1 MISSGTTFNRY
12 TLLELIS
19 EHIPSSGGQFTVQLW
34 RGRDDILDR
43 NIAIRLM
50 QTQDQRLIKV
60 LGAAQAA
67 AMADDR
73 RLLRVLDILDIGA
86 TQDDPAYTAI
96 ISEWCTGT
104 PLHIAVNENET
115 DTLVFDAEF
124 SLDSVSTIAW
134 ALNACLS
141 INLEHGRLRPSC
153 IFLTEDSEVLVSGL
167 AVDHALFGPLFESKS
182 TQDSPTAK
190 DVNGLGSLLYCFTT
204 GLWPYPVYSSEKN
217 PDPII
222 SVHVPFSPKAGK
234 DIPLPSSVR
243 ASVPRAVD
251 DIVSR
256 SVIGASKSRGVTRI
270 QDSLGFANSIAAA
283 RDYHTPLSTT
293 TVRAPVGVSQH
304 TSPTS
309 IAKRVIGA
317 AVAAAVVIA
326 VSLLGAQLLRVS
338 NSTATQITADESAG
352 NATEILTS
360 PATPYVEIE
369 VSSAAG
375 TIPIVSA
382 RSFDPLGGP
391 DGGPTSGASGTERE
405 KGAARAVDGD
415 AVTAWTT
422 KTYKTATLGKKGG
435 VGLILDLGEPA
446 DVTGVSLGLL
456 GYGTDLQIRV
466 SNEILPDPDLWTK
479 LVSIDDAGPQI
490 DLRAPRAV
498 SGRYVLIWLTGIPP
512 MEAGDRF
519 QGGIANVSVFGS
531 LKSPE

>member
-1 MISSGTTFNRY
+1 MIGSGTKFNRY
-12 TLLELIS
+12 TLLEIIS
-19 EHIPSSGGQFTVQLW
+19 EHPPVDGGQFPVQLW

-50 QTQDQRLIKV
+50 RTQDQRLVKV

-86 TQDDPAYTAI
+86 TDADPPYTAI

-104 PLHIAVNENET
+104 PLHIAVSDV
-115 DTLVFDAEF
+115 DTATFDAEF
-124 SLDSVSTIAW
+124 SLDSVANIAW

-153 IFLTEDSEVLVSGL
+153 IFLTENSEVLISGL
-167 AVDHALFGPLFESKS
+167 AVDHALFGPLFVTHGS
-182 TQDSPTAK
+182 QDSSTAK

-217 PDPII
+217 PDPML

-234 DIPLPSSVR
+234 DIPLPSSVK
-243 ASVPRAVD
+243 ASIPRAVD

-293 TVRAPVGVSQH
+293 TVRAPIGISQG

-309 IAKRVIGA
+309 LAKRLIGV
-317 AVAAAVVIA
+317 AVAAAIVLT
-326 VSLLGAQLLRVS
+326 VSLLGAQLLRAS
-338 NSTATQITADESAG
+338 NSTNTQVDSEGSVVD
-352 NATEILTS
+352 ATEILTS

-369 VSSAAG
+369 AGSTAG
-375 TIPIVSA
+375 TISIASV
-382 RSFDPLGGP
+382 RSFDPRGGP
-391 DGGPTSGASGTERE
+391 PGGPPSGALGTERE
-405 KGAARAVDGD
+405 KSASRAIDGD

-422 KTYKTATLGKKGG
+422 KTYKTATLGNKGG
-435 VGLILDLGEPA
+435 VGLILDLGEA
-446 DVTGVSLGLL
+446 VDVTGVSLGLV
-456 GYGTDLQIRV
+456 GYGTDLQVRV

-490 DLRAPRAV
+490 DLRAPRPV
-498 SGRYVLIWLTGIPP
+498 TGRYVLIWLTGIPP
-512 MEAGDRF
+512 TESGAKF
-519 QGGIANVSVFGS
+519 QGGITSASVFGAI
-531 LKSPE
+531 KDD

>member
-1 MISSGTTFNRY
+1 MIGSGTKFNRY

-19 EHIPSSGGQFTVQLW
+19 EHAPTAHGLFTIQLW

-50 QTQDQRLIKV
+50 RTDDQRLIKV

-86 TQDDPAYTAI
+86 TEEDPPFTAI

-104 PLHIAVNENET
+104 PLHIAVSGT
-115 DTLVFDAEF
+115 DIATFDAEY
-124 SLDSVSTIAW
+124 SLDCVASIAW
-134 ALNACLS
+134 ALNACLT

-153 IFLTEDSEVLVSGL
+153 VFLSENSEVLISGL
-167 AVDHALFGPLFESKS
+167 AVDHALFGPLFE
-182 TQDSPTAK
+182 TDSPADSSASK

-217 PDPII
+217 PDPRLT
-222 SVHVPFSPKAGK
+222 VHIPFSPKAGK
-234 DIPLPSSVR
+234 DIPLPSSVK

-251 DIVSR
+251 EIVSR

-270 QDSLGFANSIAAA
+270 QDSLGFANSIASA

-304 TSPTS
+304 KSPS
-309 IAKRVIGA
+309 SFAKRAIGI
-317 AVAAAVVIA
+317 AVAATLVVALPLIG
-326 VSLLGAQLLRVS
+326 VQLLRSASSTTASLDSDGAVVS
-338 NSTATQITADESAG
+338 
-352 NATEILTS
+352 ATEILTS
-360 PATPYVEIE
+360 PAKPYVEVE
-369 VSSAAG
+369 VGNLAG
-375 TIPIVSA
+375 TVPIVA
-382 RSFDPLGGP
+382 VRSFDPRGGP
-391 DGGPTSGASGTERE
+391 PNGAQGTERE
-405 KGAARAVDGD
+405 GGASRAIDGD

-422 KTYKTATLGKKGG
+422 KTYKTASLGKKGG
-435 VGLILDLGEPA
+435 VGLILDLGEEA
-446 DVTGVSLGLL
+446 EVTGVSLGLV
-456 GYGTDLQIRV
+456 GYGTDLQVRV

-490 DLRAPRAV
+490 DLRAPRPV

-512 MEAGDRF
+512 TKSGEAF
-519 QGGIANVSVFGS
+519 QGGITSASVFGALES
-531 LKSPE
+531 D

>member
-1 MISSGTTFNRY
+1 MIGTGTKFNRY
-12 TLLELIS
+12 TLLDIIS
-19 EHIPSSGGQFTVQLW
+19 EHAPTESGQFTVQLW

-50 QTQDQRLIKV
+50 RTEDHRLIKV

-86 TQDDPAYTAI
+86 TEEDPAYTAI

-104 PLHIAVNENET
+104 PLHLAVNDP
-115 DTLVFDAEF
+115 DTPTFDAEF
-124 SLDSVSTIAW
+124 SLDSVSNIAW

-153 IFLTEDSEVLVSGL
+153 IFLTENSEMLISGL
-167 AVDHALFGPLFESKS
+167 AVDHALFGPLFESVGS
-182 TQDSPTAK
+182 QDASAAK

-204 GLWPYPVYSSEKN
+204 GLWPYPVYSSDKN
-217 PDPII
+217 PDPQQI
-222 SVHVPFSPKAGK
+222 VHVPFSPKAGK
-234 DIPLPSSVR
+234 DIPLPSSVK
-243 ASVPRAVD
+243 ASIPRAVD

-270 QDSLGFANSIAAA
+270 QDSLGFANSIASA

-293 TVRAPVGVSQH
+293 TVRAPIGISQH

-309 IAKRVIGA
+309 FVKRAIGI
-317 AVAAAVVIA
+317 AVAAAIVLG
-326 VSLLGAQLLRVS
+326 VSLLGAQLLRAA
-338 NSTATQITADESAG
+338 NSSSAPIDSEG
-352 NATEILTS
+352 NVVDATEILTS
-360 PATPYVEIE
+360 PASPYVEVE
-369 VSSAAG
+369 VGNTAG
-375 TIPIVSA
+375 TIPIAAV
-382 RSFDPLGGP
+382 RSFDPRGGP
-391 DGGPTSGASGTERE
+391 PNGALGTERE
-405 KGAARAVDGD
+405 KSAPRAIDGD

-422 KTYKTATLGKKGG
+422 KPYKTATLGKKGG

-446 DVTGVSLGLL
+446 DVTGVSLGLV
-456 GYGTDLQIRV
+456 GYGTDLQVRV

-490 DLRAPRAV
+490 DLRAPRPV

-512 MEAGDRF
+512 TENGEKF
-519 QGGIANVSVFGS
+519 QGGITSASVFGTVQS
-531 LKSPE
+531 D

>member
-1 MISSGTTFNRY
+1 MIGSRTKFNRY
-12 TLLELIS
+12 TLLEIIS
-19 EHIPSSGGQFTVQLW
+19 EHAPVDSGQFAVQLW

-43 NIAIRLM
+43 NIAIRLI

-67 AMADDR
+67 AVADDR
-73 RLLRVLDILDIGA
+73 RLLRVLDILDISG
-86 TQDDPAYTAI
+86 TEEDPPYTAI

-104 PLHIAVNENET
+104 PLHIAVNAVDGST
-115 DTLVFDAEF
+115 FDAEF
-124 SLDSVSTIAW
+124 SLDSVSNIAW

-153 IFLTEDSEVLVSGL
+153 VFLTEDSEVLISGL
-167 AVDHALFGPLFESKS
+167 AVDHALFGPLFE
-182 TQDSPTAK
+182 TQTSPDSATAK

-217 PDPII
+217 PDPML

-243 ASVPRAVD
+243 ASIPRAVD
-251 DIVSR
+251 DVVSR
-256 SVIGASKSRGVTRI
+256 SVTGASKSRGVTRI

-293 TVRAPVGVSQH
+293 TVRAPVGISQR

-309 IAKRVIGA
+309 FAKRVIGA
-317 AVAAAVVIA
+317 VVAAAIVIA
-326 VSLLGAQLLRVS
+326 VSLLGAQLLRIP
-338 NSTATQITADESAG
+338 NSTSTQIESNESLI

-369 VSSAAG
+369 VGSTTG
-375 TIPIVSA
+375 TIPIASV
-382 RSFDPLGGP
+382 RSFDPRGGP
-391 DGGPTSGASGTERE
+391 PNGALGTERE
-405 KGAARAVDGD
+405 KSASRAIDGD

-422 KTYKTATLGKKGG
+422 RTYKTATLGKKGG
-435 VGLILDLGEPA
+435 VGLILDLGEQA
-446 DVTGVSLGLL
+446 DVTGVSLGLV
-456 GYGTDLQIRV
+456 GYGTDLQVRV
-466 SNEILPDPDLWTK
+466 SNEILADPDLWTK

-490 DLRAPRAV
+490 DLRAPRPV

-512 MEAGDRF
+512 TKNGERF
-519 QGGIANVSVFGS
+519 QGGITSASVFGTLES
-531 LKSPE
+531 D

>member
-1 MISSGTTFNRY
+1 MIGSGTKFNRY
-12 TLLELIS
+12 TLLEIIS
-19 EHIPSSGGQFTVQLW
+19 EHPPVDGGQFTVQLW

-50 QTQDQRLIKV
+50 RTQDQRLVKV

-86 TQDDPAYTAI
+86 TEDDPPYTAI

-104 PLHIAVNENET
+104 PLHIAVDGV
-115 DTLVFDAEF
+115 DTPAYDAEF
-124 SLDSVSTIAW
+124 SLDSVSSIAW

-153 IFLTEDSEVLVSGL
+153 IFLTENSEVLISGL
-167 AVDHALFGPLFESKS
+167 AVDHALFGPLFE
-182 TQDSPTAK
+182 TQSSQDATTGR

-217 PDPII
+217 PDPML

-234 DIPLPSSVR
+234 DIPLPSSVK
-243 ASVPRAVD
+243 ASIPRAVD

-293 TVRAPVGVSQH
+293 TVRAPVGISQD
-304 TSPTS
+304 TSPKS
-309 IAKRVIGA
+309 VIKRVIG
-317 AVAAAVVIA
+317 VVIAATIILA
-326 VSLLGAQLLRVS
+326 VSLLGIQLLSAS
-338 NSTATQITADESAG
+338 NSTTAQVDSEGSVV
-352 NATEILTS
+352 NSTEILTS
-360 PATPYVEIE
+360 PATPYIEIE
-369 VSSAAG
+369 VGNTAG
-375 TIPIVSA
+375 TIPIASV
-382 RSFDPLGGP
+382 RSFDPRGGP
-391 DGGPTSGASGTERE
+391 PNGALGTERE
-405 KGAARAVDGD
+405 NSAPRAIDGD

-422 KTYKTATLGKKGG
+422 KTYKTASLGKKGG
-435 VGLILDLGEPA
+435 VGLILDLGEEA
-446 DVTGVSLGLL
+446 DVTGVSLGLV
-456 GYGTDLQIRV
+456 GYGTDLQVRV
-466 SNEILPDPDLWTK
+466 ANEILPDPDLWTK

-490 DLRAPRAV
+490 DLRAPRPV

-512 MEAGDRF
+512 KESGEKF
-519 QGGIANVSVFGS
+519 QGGITSASVFGAI
-531 LKSPE
+531 KDD

>member
-1 MISSGTTFNRY
+1 MR
-12 TLLELIS
+12 
-19 EHIPSSGGQFTVQLW
+19 
-34 RGRDDILDR
+34 
-43 NIAIRLM
+43 
-50 QTQDQRLIKV
+50 TQDQRLVKV

-73 RLLRVLDILDIGA
+73 RLLRVLDILDIGG
-86 TQDDPAYTAI
+86 TEDDPPYTAI

-104 PLHIAVNENET
+104 PLHIAVNDL
-115 DTLVFDAEF
+115 DTATFDAEF
-124 SLDSVSTIAW
+124 SLDSVANIAW

-153 IFLTEDSEVLVSGL
+153 IFLTENSEVLISGL
-167 AVDHALFGPLFESKS
+167 AVDHALFGPLFEIHNS
-182 TQDSPTAK
+182 QDSSIAK

-217 PDPII
+217 PDPML

-234 DIPLPSSVR
+234 DIPLPTSVK
-243 ASVPRAVD
+243 ASIPRAVD

-293 TVRAPVGVSQH
+293 TVRAPVGISQH

-309 IAKRVIGA
+309 FVKRAIGVVVS
-317 AVAAAVVIA
+317 VAIIIA
-326 VSLLGAQLLRVS
+326 VSLLGAQLLRAS
-338 NSTATQITADESAG
+338 NSTTAQIDSVESVDTA
-352 NATEILTS
+352 NEILTS

-369 VSSAAG
+369 VGNTAG
-375 TIPIVSA
+375 TIPIASV
-382 RSFDPLGGP
+382 RSFDPRGGP
-391 DGGPTSGASGTERE
+391 PNGALGTERE
-405 KGAARAVDGD
+405 KSASRAIDGD

-422 KTYKTATLGKKGG
+422 KTYKTATLGNKGG
-435 VGLILDLGEPA
+435 VGLILDLGEEA
-446 DVTGVSLGLL
+446 DVTGVSLGLV
-456 GYGTDLQIRV
+456 GYGTDLQVRV

-490 DLRAPRAV
+490 DLRAPRSV

-512 MEAGDRF
+512 TESGEKF
-519 QGGIANVSVFGS
+519 QGGITSASVFGTAQAD
-531 LKSPE
+531 

>member
-1 MISSGTTFNRY
+1 MISSGTKFNRY
-12 TLLELIS
+12 TLLEIVS
-19 EHIPSSGGQFTVQLW
+19 EHPPVNSGQFTVQLW

-43 NIAIRLM
+43 NIAVRLM
-50 QTQDQRLIKV
+50 RTQDQRLVKV

-73 RLLRVLDILDIGA
+73 RLLRVLDILDIGG
-86 TQDDPAYTAI
+86 TEEDPPYTAI

-104 PLHIAVNENET
+104 PLHIAVNDL
-115 DTLVFDAEF
+115 DTATFDAEF
-124 SLDSVSTIAW
+124 SLDSVANIAW

-153 IFLTEDSEVLVSGL
+153 IFLTENSEVLISGL
-167 AVDHALFGPLFESKS
+167 AVDHALFGPLFETRNS
-182 TQDSPTAK
+182 QDSSTAK

-204 GLWPYPVYSSEKN
+204 GLWPYPIYSSEKN
-217 PDPII
+217 PDPMS

-234 DIPLPSSVR
+234 DIPLPSSVK
-243 ASVPRAVD
+243 ASIPRAVD
-251 DIVSR
+251 EIVSR

-293 TVRAPVGVSQH
+293 TVRAPVGISQH

-309 IAKRVIGA
+309 FVKRGV
-317 AVAAAVVIA
+317 AVAVSAAIVIA
-326 VSLLGAQLLRVS
+326 VSLLGAQLLRAS
-338 NSTATQITADESAG
+338 NSTTSQIDSEGSVV

-369 VSSAAG
+369 VGNTAG
-375 TIPIVSA
+375 TIPIASV
-382 RSFDPLGGP
+382 RSFDPRGGP
-391 DGGPTSGASGTERE
+391 PNGALGTERE
-405 KGAARAVDGD
+405 KSAARAIDGD

-422 KTYKTATLGKKGG
+422 KTYKTATLGNKGG
-435 VGLILDLGEPA
+435 VGLILDLGEQA
-446 DVTGVSLGLL
+446 DVTGVSLGLV
-456 GYGTDLQIRV
+456 GYGTDLQVRV

-490 DLRAPRAV
+490 DLRAPRSV

-512 MEAGDRF
+512 TESGEKF
-519 QGGIANVSVFGS
+519 QGGITSASVFGTVQS
-531 LKSPE
+531 D

>member
-1 MISSGTTFNRY
+1 MIGSGTTFNRY

-19 EHIPSSGGQFTVQLW
+19 EHSPAVSGQFAVQLW

-50 QTQDQRLIKV
+50 RTEDQRLIKV

-86 TQDDPAYTAI
+86 SEEDPAYTAI

-104 PLHIAVNENET
+104 PLHIAVSNP
-115 DTLVFDAEF
+115 DTPTFDAEF
-124 SLDSVSTIAW
+124 GLDSVASIAW
-134 ALNACLS
+134 ALNACLAF
-141 INLEHGRLRPSC
+141 NLEHGRLRPSC
-153 IFLTEDSEVLVSGL
+153 IFLTENSEVLISGL
-167 AVDHALFGPLFESKS
+167 AVDQALFGPLFETDAS
-182 TQDSPTAK
+182 QDSPTSK

-217 PDPII
+217 PDALLV
-222 SVHVPFSPKAGK
+222 VHVPFSPKAGK
-234 DIPLPSSVR
+234 DIPLPSSVK

-251 DIVSR
+251 EIVSR

-270 QDSLGFANSIAAA
+270 QDSLGFANSIASA

-293 TVRAPVGVSQH
+293 TVRAPVGIAQH
-304 TSPTS
+304 TSPS
-309 IAKRVIGA
+309 SFAKRAIGV
-317 AVAAAVVIA
+317 AVAAAVVLTL
-326 VSLLGAQLLRVS
+326 VLVGTQLLRSFNSPTVS
-338 NSTATQITADESAG
+338 VDSEGAVVS
-352 NATEILTS
+352 ATEILTS

-369 VSSAAG
+369 VGNTAG
-375 TIPIVSA
+375 TVPIVA
-382 RSFDPLGGP
+382 VRSFDPLGAP
-391 DGGPTSGASGTERE
+391 PNGALGTERE
-405 KGAARAVDGD
+405 NGASRAIDGD

-435 VGLILDLGEPA
+435 VGLILDLGEQA
-446 DVTGVSLGLL
+446 DVTGVSLGLV
-456 GYGTDLQIRV
+456 GYGTDLQVRV

-490 DLRAPRAV
+490 DLRSPRPV

-512 MEAGDRF
+512 TQGGEKF
-519 QGGIANVSVFGS
+519 QGGVTSASVFGAVNS
-531 LKSPE
+531 D